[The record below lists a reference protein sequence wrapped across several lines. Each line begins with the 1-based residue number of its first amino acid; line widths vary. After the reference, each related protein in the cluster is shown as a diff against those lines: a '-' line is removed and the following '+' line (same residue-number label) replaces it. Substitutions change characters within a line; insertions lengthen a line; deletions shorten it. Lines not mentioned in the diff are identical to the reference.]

1 MDVYFQFPR
10 SPEKSRTR
18 HRFLAWPLVASSIRM
33 NRRLER
39 RGRRLVRSDVGRLYL
54 GAGDVA
60 GEIHRDT
67 VDKAP
72 NLITAQRILTGLIGG
87 RCTSSFTLWLGVNSV
102 REPREYN

>member
-1 MDVYFQFPR
+1 
-10 SPEKSRTR
+10 
-18 HRFLAWPLVASSIRM
+18 M

-60 GEIHRDT
+60 GEIYRDT